1 MTKRLSLDETIDA
14 LERGRVVALP
24 TDTVYGVAASI
35 HERTAVAGLFT
46 LKRRPSDVALPIM
59 IDSFAALESLGVTF
73 DERATRLA
81 NAFWPGAL
89 TIVVPAPARLARLV
103 GASSNAVGFR
113 VPDDETLRAILSIV
127 GPLAV
132 TSANEHGE
140 PPCESAEQVLASF
153 AERGGWAGVYDA
165 GERHG
170 VVSTVVEMGD
180 EQWRVRRT
188 GALSVARI
196 AAILN

>member
-1 MTKRLSLDETIDA
+1 MTKRLSLDEAIDA

-35 HERTAVAGLFT
+35 HDRTAVAGLFS
-46 LKRRPSDVALPIM
+46 LKRRPSDVALPVM
-59 IDSFAALESLGVTF
+59 IESVAALDMLGVVF

-81 NAFWPGAL
+81 NVFWPGAL
-89 TIVVPAPARLARLV
+89 TIVVPAPASLARLV
-103 GASSNAVGFR
+103 GANNDAVGFR
-113 VPDDETLRAILSIV
+113 VPDDESLRALLSIV

-140 PPCESAEQVLASF
+140 APCESADQVLATF

-170 VVSTVVEMGD
+170 VVSTVVELGAD
-180 EQWRVRRT
+180 QWRVRRT
-188 GALSVARI
+188 GAISLARI
-196 AAILN
+196 AAVLT